1 MFLNNDKS
9 YWEYSIIKAI
19 IQLTFRLFNQ
29 KKYFAN
35 N

>member
-1 MFLNNDKS
+1 MT
-9 YWEYSIIKAI
+9 EIIGNINKAI